1 MLTNR
6 ELASLILISL
16 CVIGCLFLAGIRK
29 SIFPTLKILLE
40 PQLFTPFLV
49 YFGYVTSII
58 FIASYFRVWYGALF
72 KDTLIVTFG
81 VGLPMLIQAATS
93 KSGSI
98 IVRKTFE
105 RVLGIS
111 TLLVF
116 YLNLSSFSIFGE
128 LILQV
133 VTTIASIFLIIA
145 MTDSAKYSGFEK
157 FLKVLLAMIGIGML
171 TFTTI
176 HLTNTWHRVDS
187 TEVFLSFAMTLWL
200 PFTILPFAYVLGF
213 YSAAELALTMV
224 KHSNTGKKPKL
235 RVLIAVLLGF
245 RGKISY
251 AANFIG
257 DWRYQIA
264 SVEKYREAR
273 KFMAL
278 YRSSI

>member
-6 ELASLILISL
+6 EYASVILLSL
-16 CVIGCLFLAGIRK
+16 CVLGCLFLDGVRK
-29 SIFPTLKILLE
+29 SIIPTLKILLS
-40 PQLFTPFLV
+40 PKLFTPFLV
-49 YFGYVTSII
+49 YFIYVTSII
-58 FIASYFRVWYGALF
+58 SIASFLQVWYGALF
-72 KDTLIVTFG
+72 KDTLIVIFG

-98 IVRKTFE
+98 IVHKTFE

-133 VTTIASIFLIIA
+133 TATMASIFLIIA
-145 MTDSAKYSGFEK
+145 MTDSAKYSELEK
-157 FLKVLLAMIGIGML
+157 FLKALLAMIGIGML
-171 TFTTI
+171 TFTTF
-176 HLTNTWHRVDS
+176 HLTKTWQSVDS
-187 TEVFLSFAMTLWL
+187 REILLSFAMTLWL

-213 YSAAELALTMV
+213 YSAAELALTMI
-224 KHSNTGKKPKL
+224 KHSNTGKKPKP

-245 RGKISY
+245 RGKIGY
-251 AANFIG
+251 AANFTG

-264 SVEKYREAR
+264 SVEKYREAQKIMER
-273 KFMAL
+273 
-278 YRSSI
+278 YRSAI

>member
-6 ELASLILISL
+6 ELVSLILIFL
-16 CVIGCLFLAGIRK
+16 CVIGCLLLADVRK

-40 PQLFTPFLV
+40 PKLFTPFLV

-58 FIASYFRVWYGALF
+58 FIAGYFRVWYGALF

-81 VGLPMLIQAATS
+81 VGLPMLVQAATS
-93 KSGSI
+93 KSGQI
-98 IVRKTFE
+98 IVRQLVE

-111 TLLVF
+111 ALLVF

-128 LILQV
+128 FILQV
-133 VTTIASIFLIIA
+133 VTTIVSIFLIIA
-145 MTDSAKYSGFEK
+145 GTDSAKYSGFEK
-157 FLKVLLAMIGIGML
+157 FLKALLVMVGIGML

-176 HLTNTWHRVDS
+176 HLANNWRRVDS
-187 TEVFLSFAMTLWL
+187 KEIFLSFALTLWL

-213 YSAAELALTMV
+213 YSAAELALTMI
-224 KHSNTGKKPKL
+224 KHTNRGKKRKL
-235 RVLIAVLLGF
+235 RVLVAVLLGF
-245 RGKISY
+245 RGKIGF
-251 AANFIG
+251 AANFTG

-264 SVEKYREAR
+264 SVEKYREAQ
-273 KFMAL
+273 KFMAR